1 MRYLLI
7 LSNFDKMNKIY
18 LTILFVLVQN
28 LIFAQTTKRTCGTMD
43 LLAEM
48 QQKDSTLQI
57 KIDDFN
63 KRIAQRIQSKATNK
77 TAEDN
82 SLFLIP
88 VVVHVIHNGENI
100 GEGMNISDE
109 QIFSQI
115 ESLNKDFRLLN
126 EDSLDEN
133 HPFWGYTADCKI
145 EFCLAKQDEYG
156 NPTNGI
162 TRVYGEVN
170 DWTRD
175 EIDEYVKPQTI
186 WNPNKYLNIWTLA
199 FGGDDSN
206 VLGYANFPFNAT
218 DTTDGVVVAFDKF
231 GVFGNV
237 SYPYDLGRTATHEI
251 GHYFDLFHIW
261 GDEDCGDDE
270 VADTEA
276 SEKAND
282 GCPEFPHNAYSSCG
296 SGENGEMY
304 MNYMDYSDDACLNM
318 FTFGQK
324 ERMRTAIQLERFGLL
339 LSDGCAIPSSVSY
352 IEPRKEVKVFPTPS
366 NDNVFIEMPNFEEI
380 QTFRLYSITGADLTT
395 LITSKQVSPHGLSLQ
410 LTDIASG
417 YYIFE
422 VSTSNQLFRGN
433 IIVNR

>member
-1 MRYLLI
+1 
-7 LSNFDKMNKIY
+7 MNKIY

-63 KRIAQRIQSKATNK
+63 IRIAQRIQSKATNK

-206 VLGYANFPFNAT
+206 VLGR
-218 DTTDGVVVAFDKF
+218 TT
-231 GVFGNV
+231 
-237 SYPYDLGRTATHEI
+237 THEI

-261 GDEDCGDDE
+261 GDDDCGDDE

-304 MNYMDYSDDACLNM
+304 MNYMDYSHDECLNM

-324 ERMRTAIQLERFGLL
+324 ERMRTAIQQERIGLL
-339 LSDGCAIPSSVSY
+339 LSDGCDIPSSVSY

>member
-1 MRYLLI
+1 
-7 LSNFDKMNKIY
+7 MNKIY
-18 LTILFVLVQN
+18 LAILFVLIQN

-57 KIDDFN
+57 RIDDFN
-63 KRIAQRIQSKATNK
+63 KRIAQNIQSKATNK

-133 HPFWGYTADCKI
+133 HPFWGYTADCRI

-156 NPTNGI
+156 NPTTGI
-162 TRVYGEVN
+162 TRVYGGAN
-170 DWTRD
+170 DWTMD

-199 FGGDDSN
+199 FGGDDSDI
-206 VLGYANFPFNAT
+206 LGYATFPSTTT

-231 GVFGNV
+231 GVVGNV
-237 SYPYDLGRTATHEI
+237 SYPNDLGRTTTHEI
-251 GHYFDLFHIW
+251 GHYFNLRHIW
-261 GDEDCGDDE
+261 GDDVCGDDQ
-270 VADTEA
+270 VGDTEP
-276 SEKAND
+276 SEAANY
-282 GCPEFPHNAYSSCG
+282 GCQEFPYNAYSSCG

-304 MNYMDYSDDACLNM
+304 MNYMDYSDDACLKM

-324 ERMRTAIQLERFGLL
+324 ERMRIAIQLDRIGLL
-339 LSDGCAIPSSVSY
+339 LSDGCNIPISVGY

-366 NDNVFIEMPNFEEI
+366 NDNVFIEMPNFEET
-380 QTFRLYSITGADLTT
+380 QVFRLYSITGADLTNLVT
-395 LITSKQVSPHGLSLQ
+395 LKQVSSHGLSLQ
-410 LTDIASG
+410 LTNIDSG

-422 VSTSNQLFRGN
+422 VSTSNQSFRGN